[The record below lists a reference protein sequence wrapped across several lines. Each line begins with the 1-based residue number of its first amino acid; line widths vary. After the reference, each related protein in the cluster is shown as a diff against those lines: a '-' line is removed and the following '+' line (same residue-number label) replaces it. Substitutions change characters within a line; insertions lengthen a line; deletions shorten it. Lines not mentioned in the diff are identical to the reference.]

1 MSELW
6 MNQGP
11 PHATHRIVFLAAPGV
26 EMLDLVGPLQVF
38 ARASEMYGRANTG
51 SPAIYSVEVV
61 TISPRRSLIANCGLR
76 ITADRTFREVRGRI
90 DTLLVAGGEA
100 IEENEISPEAVR
112 WLKRISRRIRRV
124 GSVCTGAML
133 LARAGLLD
141 GRRATTHWNW
151 CQTLIKRAPRAEI
164 DPDPIFVR
172 DGNVYTSAGVT
183 AGMDLA
189 LALVEEDHGSR
200 LALQVARN
208 LVLYLRRPGGQSQF
222 SAALSLQLTDRKPLR
237 ELEAWVLDN
246 LNKPLTVTVLAERVA
261 MSPRNFARVF
271 TKEMKT
277 TPARFVERLRVEAA
291 RRRLEESQNSM
302 DAIASECGFGN
313 VNSMRNVFQ
322 RALKIP
328 PGQYRRHFRHAKG
341 STQNRTQPIQSHGR
355 DDAGSTY
362 PRWRREKDAGRSTI
376 ERDHNPRS
384 LQQCRGCKN
393 RRVRLDRLSPGR
405 KIQRR
410 LENHQRALGIEA

>member
-1 MSELW
+1 VSR
-6 MNQGP
+6 NQNNGSADR
-11 PHATHRIVFLAAPGV
+11 ATRRIVFVAGPGT
-26 EMLDLVGPLQVF
+26 EILDLVGPLQVF
-38 ARASEMYGRANTG
+38 ARASDIYCREHPGAR
-51 SPAIYSVEVV
+51 AIYSIEIVS
-61 TISPRRSLIANCGLR
+61 ISSNRSLTANCGLR
-76 ITADRTFREVRGRI
+76 FAADKTFRQVRGRV
-90 DTLLVAGGEA
+90 DTLLVAGGDAVERNTVSA
-100 IEENEISPEAVR
+100 AAVR
-112 WLKRISRRIRRV
+112 WLRTISRRARRV

-151 CQTLIKRAPRAEI
+151 CQTLIKRAPRASI

-172 DGNVYTSAGVT
+172 DENVYTSAGVT

-200 LALQVARN
+200 LVLQVARN

-246 LNKPLTVTVLAERVA
+246 LNKELTVPVLAQRVA

-271 TKEMKT
+271 TREMKT
-277 TPARFVERLRVEAA
+277 TPAKFVERLRVEAA

-302 DAIASECGFGN
+302 ETIATECGFGN
-313 VNSMRNVFQ
+313 VNAMRTVFQ

-328 PGQYRRHFRHAKG
+328 PGQYRRHFRHTK
-341 STQNRTQPIQSHGR
+341 R
-355 DDAGSTY
+355 
-362 PRWRREKDAGRSTI
+362 
-376 ERDHNPRS
+376 
-384 LQQCRGCKN
+384 
-393 RRVRLDRLSPGR
+393 
-405 KIQRR
+405 RR
-410 LENHQRALGIEA
+410 LGRGD

>member
-1 MSELW
+1 MGEES
-6 MNQGP
+6 MNQNP
-11 PHATHRIVFLAAPGV
+11 ARATRRIVFVAGPGV
-26 EMLDLVGPLQVF
+26 EILDLVGPLQVF
-38 ARASEMYGRANTG
+38 ARASEIHTGENLG
-51 SPAIYSVEVV
+51 SPPIYSVEVA
-61 TISPRRSLIANCGLR
+61 TISSGRSLIANCGLR

-90 DTLLVAGGEA
+90 DTLLVAGGDA
-100 IEENEISPEAVR
+100 IEQNEINPEAVR
-112 WLKRISRRIRRV
+112 WLRKMAGRIRRI

-151 CQTLIKRAPRAEI
+151 CHILIKRAPRADV
-164 DPDPIFVR
+164 DPNPIFIR
-172 DGNVYTSAGVT
+172 DENVYTSAGVT

-189 LALVEEDHGSR
+189 LALVEEDYGSA

-237 ELEAWVLDN
+237 ELESWVLDN
-246 LNKPLTVTVLAERVA
+246 LNKPLTVPVLAHRVA

-277 TPARFVERLRVEAA
+277 TPAKFVERLRVEAA

-302 DAIASECGFGN
+302 ETIAGECGFGN

-322 RALKIP
+322 RALKIA
-328 PGQYRRHFRHAKG
+328 PGQYRRHFRHAKH
-341 STQNRTQPIQSHGR
+341 P
-355 DDAGSTY
+355 
-362 PRWRREKDAGRSTI
+362 K
-376 ERDHNPRS
+376 
-384 LQQCRGCKN
+384 
-393 RRVRLDRLSPGR
+393 R
-405 KIQRR
+405 KIRR
-410 LENHQRALGIEA
+410 

>member
-1 MSELW
+1 
-6 MNQGP
+6 
-11 PHATHRIVFLAAPGV
+11 
-26 EMLDLVGPLQVF
+26 
-38 ARASEMYGRANTG
+38 
-51 SPAIYSVEVV
+51 
-61 TISPRRSLIANCGLR
+61 
-76 ITADRTFREVRGRI
+76 
-90 DTLLVAGGEA
+90 
-100 IEENEISPEAVR
+100 
-112 WLKRISRRIRRV
+112 
-124 GSVCTGAML
+124 ML

-151 CQTLIKRAPRAEI
+151 CEVLIRRAPRARV

-172 DGNVYTSAGVT
+172 DKNIYTSAGVT

-246 LNKPLTVTVLAERVA
+246 LNKPLTVPVLAQRVA

-271 TKEMKT
+271 TKELKT
-277 TPARFVERLRVEAA
+277 TPAKFVERLRVETA

-302 DAIASECGFGN
+302 ESIASECGFGN

-322 RALKIP
+322 RALRIA
-328 PGQYRRHFRHAKG
+328 PGQYRRHFRHV
-341 STQNRTQPIQSHGR
+341 
-355 DDAGSTY
+355 
-362 PRWRREKDAGRSTI
+362 
-376 ERDHNPRS
+376 
-384 LQQCRGCKN
+384 KN
-393 RRVRLDRLSPGR
+393 RPKARIKR
-405 KIQRR
+405 
-410 LENHQRALGIEA
+410 

>member
-1 MSELW
+1 M
-6 MNQGP
+6 
-11 PHATHRIVFLAAPGV
+11 HAR
-26 EMLDLVGPLQVF
+26 ENS
-38 ARASEMYGRANTG
+38 R

-61 TISPRRSLIANCGLR
+61 SISSSRSLIANCGVR
-76 ITADRTFREVRGRI
+76 ITADRTFREVRGKI
-90 DTLLVAGGEA
+90 DTLLVAGGDA
-100 IEENEISPEAVR
+100 IEQNEINPEAVR
-112 WLKRISRRIRRV
+112 WLKRISARIRRV

-151 CQTLIKRAPRAEI
+151 CQTLIKRAPRARVER
-164 DPDPIFVR
+164 DPIFVR
-172 DGNVYTSAGVT
+172 DENVYTSAGVT

-222 SAALSLQLTDRKPLR
+222 SAALSLQLTDRKPLL

-246 LNKPLTVTVLAERVA
+246 LQKSLTVPLLAQRVA

-277 TPARFVERLRVEAA
+277 TPAKFVERLRVEAA
-291 RRRLEESQNSM
+291 RRRLEESHNSM
-302 DAIASECGFGN
+302 ETIADECGFGN

-322 RALKIP
+322 RTLKIA
-328 PGQYRRHFRHAKG
+328 PGQYRRHFRHVQHPAK
-341 STQNRTQPIQSHGR
+341 
-355 DDAGSTY
+355 A
-362 PRWRREKDAGRSTI
+362 
-376 ERDHNPRS
+376 
-384 LQQCRGCKN
+384 
-393 RRVRLDRLSPGR
+393 
-405 KIQRR
+405 KIKR
-410 LENHQRALGIEA
+410 